1 MAFVSNDEI
10 NNIRSSAN
18 IVDIVSSYIPLSQ
31 RGRNFIGV
39 CPFHQD
45 HSPSMS
51 VSDEKQ
57 IYKCFACGATG
68 NVFTFVSEYEN
79 VSFIEAVDIVAKKCG
94 LELSNDFNIQNAQSN
109 LYKEEYE
116 IMELSEKFFSNNLKT
131 QFGEIALK
139 YLKDRGINE
148 DIIKEFGIGL
158 SLDDNDTLLK
168 LLIKKNYSED
178 KLIDLG
184 LINNSNGKS
193 YDIFTKRI
201 TFPLWDKDGHI
212 VGFSGRIYRGEK
224 DTSKYMNTKET
235 VIFKKGET
243 LYNYHN
249 AKDVAKREKEII
261 LVEGFMDAIRISASG
276 IKNVVALC
284 GTAMTRDQVNL
295 LKKLRCKVIL
305 CLDND
310 NAGELATY
318 NNGEELFKNDIDV
331 AVIRLSGQ
339 KDPDEYI
346 LANGADA
353 FIDNLKNPISFFDFK
368 LNYLKKDKNLN
379 NIEDITSYVNS
390 VLNSLN
396 DTNDIILR
404 EITLNQLSKE
414 FNLSIDVLNSKLND
428 LEPKQTKEVVKVKD
442 VHVKEQVKKDAYTI
456 GCEQILYFM
465 MNDGVY
471 IDEYKKKL
479 GFFDDSLYRQIANEI
494 VYYYESNG
502 AITVADFITYI
513 QDKDDVKNKVMSIVN
528 DSVND
533 DLSIE
538 AMDDYIDAV
547 FKVTT
552 KNEIQKLKQQMKS
565 ELDVDKKMKLAM
577 RIAELKKDVF

>member
-442 VHVKEQVKKDAYTI
+442 VHVKEQVKKDTYTI

-552 KNEIQKLKQQMKS
+552 KNEIQKIKQQMKS